1 MLSKFIKTASISL
14 LFLGTTFALVAQAQV
29 AGGEGGGNAQSPVQ
43 VIVQVVAAAIVL
55 KVLDY
60 FDLP

>member
-1 MLSKFIKTASISL
+1 MLSKFIKTAFISL

-43 VIVQVVAAAIVL
+43 VIVQVVVAAIVL

>member
-1 MLSKFIKTASISL
+1 MLSKFIKTASIIL

>member
-55 KVLDY
+55 KVLGY

>member
-1 MLSKFIKTASISL
+1 MLSRFIKTASISL